1 MKRLI
6 TFVLVLVCML
16 GLVGCADNHQNISEK
31 DKNRLIYGAIEDPS
45 DSDVIQD
52 EDEAIA
58 VKGDYPAVIM
68 VDDIIYYLAYA
79 MPAEIDESAIV
90 GYTTS
95 YTYEMPQKNG
105 ETNFNRELNMPY
117 ASVSDGIAILYENEW
132 WLCKP

>member
-1 MKRLI
+1 MKKCIVLFLAW
-6 TFVLVLVCML
+6 TFVL
-16 GLVGCADNHQNISEK
+16 GLVGCVDNHQNISEK
-31 DKNRLIYGAIEDPS
+31 DKNQLIYGAIEDPS
-45 DSDVIQD
+45 DSDVIQG

-95 YTYEMPQKNG
+95 YTDEMPQKNG

-117 ASVSDGIAILYENEW
+117 ARVSDGIAILYENEW